1 MEEVNVANAL
11 ERLDASTIRE
21 RDEALADLKHI
32 LSYNQRNPRKAVLK
46 DSAFHKIFETIFRVA
61 STERSNYLR
70 SQSNVSKTVRS
81 ASSLRLSSCAAALR
95 IAVEFGVRNIK
106 VKTLK
111 ALIDHILESLP
122 DARGE
127 FCEPLALDYT
137 KCLNEI
143 FAYQPHV
150 EHLPLEL
157 WEQVCTFCL
166 EALGARTNDSEE
178 DAALGASVAA
188 SYSSSKGDNLRS
200 SRSNAKLPRT
210 SQVGRPLQ
218 KNIAEELVS
227 CLRHLTEA
235 PSAPLL
241 PCSHQ
246 ILSVMINYLS
256 DVHSPGKSVQDAVA
270 VIHQTLARTTTEAVQ
285 TTLSLTEKLLRVTR
299 ALWPLR
305 SGAVKDELLVLLVLL
320 KPYIRHSVRALDLD
334 VVRAEAGALLEAMH
348 NEYTKRTGK
357 EREVLHLEDLSLRFA
372 NAAIQSGLN
381 CQVFALRNG
390 NPRSENAWA
399 TLRMIAF
406 LHSLQEHRSS
416 EEDGQAVELEPSRS
430 RKRQRLQH
438 WIDDTLR
445 SCNDSQASTR
455 VCALQCISMSAQI
468 TRLDE
473 NSMLRVLD
481 ELSLRTADDGG
492 LVSSWAF
499 MALASVQI
507 AERSLLVDAI
517 DAIASSIEFN
527 GPSLFCDSVSALLGT
542 VITYARL
549 ERTMA
554 SNDVSERV
562 LTWLF
567 RRWSPSKD
575 PFMPWIIHLAHR
587 AAGNITE
594 RASAAHNAQI
604 QTIDVL
610 DLVNVC
616 IGIQPHIPMEQPFP
630 IWGAVAQSFI
640 VAAESQGLV
649 QYLLLEQE
657 NEMLLFT
664 EVSKPDHVDR
674 SEVHMLPNATI
685 CSMVVAMC
693 TSEVSRSIDQWQQCM
708 SQRLNSITTDV
719 IRVLCTLINVA
730 ECLTGGPV
738 ARNASRV
745 DKLRSNSA
753 TLLDLVSSHLMVA
766 IHEHGHVDAALDV
779 FVRHPLSDL
788 AEASQRGLHPCHCT
802 ISLCAQL
809 SRALETRQHT
819 QQESLGQDDDLEE
832 LEPAFETERSQGH
845 LPGGHDAG
853 LRRDVP
859 SSTDISS
866 RRAGAAT
873 YAKLLRILAGA
884 KEAPS
889 SSSTTS
895 ALFCQSIIALP
906 TSHILAAR
914 AVVAHLPGLGF
925 NMETDD
931 IDRLLAFLADELLS
945 SYEYERSEVATGLVL
960 DFLSSVAND
969 IGHSSAGA
977 LYELGIDMYKWY
989 TVTALAANILSN
1001 NAQRRLSAFMLRLL
1015 QINPDYGTTDALPT
1029 PRQLSKTLA
1038 FGSPREVFTLFSPQ
1052 LLYTWLESHSLQD
1065 LPYSVFGYEELG
1077 DLLKQNAMELF
1088 AQLLVRGQDKE
1099 VTWLS
1104 VTTGISKEDLLHRS
1118 FAKSLAYAISWDI
1131 CMPSSSGT
1139 KNACESSLRSLLATK
1154 EEYRDL
1160 AIRHFPKT
1168 LAQMLVSMQSNDEAV
1183 DRALEK
1189 RPAHAKI
1196 VTALREMRAFSS
1208 SSRSLPET
1216 QQPSFKGKFFVD
1228 QLERLSKRA
1237 GKEVHNAI
1245 DTAAFTIV
1253 ARSLLNDMHPALGPL
1268 HVCQVVRQLRLL
1280 VAISGDT
1287 ALAGYPLE
1295 MLIHGLGPL
1304 AVDSQCADDAIG
1316 VLQFLYQHGKPYLTT
1331 DMPAMAGQ
1339 ALLTMLSIKT
1349 FLNSKRDQTTQES
1362 QYQATVA
1369 RLKAFHDTLF
1379 SQLSDC
1385 QQSVP
1390 DRSRSRYLSIVQSCH
1405 DMNLPATADH
1415 GHPAAVLLRELL
1427 DDAERSQQLVDE
1439 IRRKKMMTL
1448 LRQQFKGPLSSAED
1462 LFGSDELSVR
1472 YALQIWE
1479 ATHGA
1484 SPSEHSEWVAW
1495 AAGVLGRAYSSTG
1508 SLELVHQIKRAT
1520 SRVTFR
1526 DNKSSVAA
1534 PSKTAIVTK
1543 LRNLLMSENRRHVG
1557 VSENTIRSIA
1567 NRFPEAKEAVEFE
1580 QLLPSHIVVALSEP
1594 DTIEQLLERVE
1605 HEKDGLKGL
1614 MLHSAHM
1621 DASMRSAGATG
1632 PSEFQGVIGSLGVMN
1647 LSSLT
1652 HSLLSSKIAVSEY
1665 GTMSDTMLEAARKLE
1680 QWDIA
1685 TPETQGSATATLYGA
1700 LQGLREAQSI
1710 QKLKQQVDGALC
1722 DTLLRMRDP
1731 RSGAASVRSTMSAL
1745 AVLTEIKEVASI
1757 QSQSHLTALWHRMET
1772 RQRGWDIG
1780 RSNDAQQMMSF
1791 RETIFSTLTRNKS
1804 LRDGLHL
1811 NLRDCRLVEVQALA
1825 NSSSFA
1831 RKHDLIQQSLTAAT
1845 YLNEL
1850 VPLCREIGLE
1860 IEAAA
1865 QLEVASILWKQDEV
1879 ASSVQML
1886 QDLCFKTDLGG
1897 QSVAIGRAGIL
1908 AQLVSTSSITRYQ
1921 STDRTQGSQT
1931 ATARLEKP
1939 EDVIAKYL
1947 KPAIAQLK
1955 TTSKGSEAGRV
1966 FHEFA
1971 SFCDEQLQNP
1981 GNLEDYNRLAKLR
1994 QSKVDEIRGLDAL
2007 LKATTDKAEKQRILR
2022 DRTKAKQWYDLDDQE
2037 FRRASK
2043 SRDEFVQ
2050 QSLQNYLRALQAS
2063 DEHDASVE
2071 ARVKVYRAITEKY
2084 APVLRYFFLER
2095 FEDPDEWFERRLAYT
2110 RSTATFSM
2118 LGHILGLGD
2127 RHCHNI
2133 LLDEKSGEVIHID
2146 LGVAFEA
2153 GRVLPVPEVVPFRLT
2168 RDIVDGMGITK
2179 TEGVFRR
2186 CCEFTMEALREDRDS
2201 IMTLLN
2207 VLRYDPLYNWTVSP
2221 LRAKRM
2227 QEAQEGALVE
2237 PDKPEAGSKRREYD
2251 AGEAGRALSIVE
2263 KKLSKTLS
2271 TAATV
2276 NELIQQATDERNL
2289 AVLFAGWAAYN

>member
-1 MEEVNVANAL
+1 MMV
-11 ERLDASTIRE
+11 
-21 RDEALADLKHI
+21 DL
-32 LSYNQRNPRKAVLK
+32 
-46 DSAFHKIFETIFRVA
+46 
-61 STERSNYLR
+61 
-70 SQSNVSKTVRS
+70 
-81 ASSLRLSSCAAALR
+81 C
-95 IAVEFGVRNIK
+95 
-106 VKTLK
+106 
-111 ALIDHILESLP
+111 
-122 DARGE
+122 
-127 FCEPLALDYT
+127 
-137 KCLNEI
+137 
-143 FAYQPHV
+143 
-150 EHLPLEL
+150 HLGLL
-157 WEQVCTFCL
+157 W
-166 EALGARTNDSEE
+166 
-178 DAALGASVAA
+178 
-188 SYSSSKGDNLRS
+188 
-200 SRSNAKLPRT
+200 PW
-210 SQVGRPLQ
+210 
-218 KNIAEELVS
+218 
-227 CLRHLTEA
+227 
-235 PSAPLL
+235 
-241 PCSHQ
+241 
-246 ILSVMINYLS
+246 
-256 DVHSPGKSVQDAVA
+256 PGKSVPTV
-270 VIHQTLARTTTEAVQ
+270 RTNI
-285 TTLSLTEKLLRVTR
+285 K
-299 ALWPLR
+299 
-305 SGAVKDELLVLLVLL
+305 
-320 KPYIRHSVRALDLD
+320 
-334 VVRAEAGALLEAMH
+334 
-348 NEYTKRTGK
+348 
-357 EREVLHLEDLSLRFA
+357 
-372 NAAIQSGLN
+372 
-381 CQVFALRNG
+381 
-390 NPRSENAWA
+390 A
-399 TLRMIAF
+399 TAY
-406 LHSLQEHRSS
+406 
-416 EEDGQAVELEPSRS
+416 P
-430 RKRQRLQH
+430 
-438 WIDDTLR
+438 TC
-445 SCNDSQASTR
+445 SCA
-455 VCALQCISMSAQI
+455 AQI
-468 TRLDE
+468 TARSERCIGSWKNIWQLAFRAITSASTCRSACHLL
-473 NSMLRVLD
+473 NVLI
-481 ELSLRTADDGG
+481 
-492 LVSSWAF
+492 
-499 MALASVQI
+499 SVQI

-1029 PRQLSKTLA
+1029 PRTKLLQLLEQASVPVKYQIAGQISTVFNLFTLSVHDQLFEDLEASLPRDVEWVEGMAIRVLLLSNVGSAWPSLLRRCVYHIFETAAMVPKAIAYSGHCIGQLSKTLA

-1594 DTIEQLLERVE
+1594 DTIEQRTTLASRTGNSTIKNTEMLTSAAQVSPRTSFAPWVVTITLAISSWASNDPIVGALTDIISIVDGFAVEIFPFIVHLTLVREAEGNQVIRRVMSESFRQHMLSYKDNTEKCRLLLELVLYLLTRPIAQEKTKIDRLRWLDIDYLLAAEAAIWCGMPTAALLFAESAHQTDHQARVSRRSSFAVSPSNLPSNELLLSIFKKVDDPDSFYGVQQSPSLKSVLERVE

-1780 RSNDAQQMMSF
+1780 R
-1791 RETIFSTLTRNKS
+1791 
-1804 LRDGLHL
+1804 
-1811 NLRDCRLVEVQALA
+1811 
-1825 NSSSFA
+1825 
-1831 RKHDLIQQSLTAAT
+1831 
-1845 YLNEL
+1845 
-1850 VPLCREIGLE
+1850 
-1860 IEAAA
+1860 
-1865 QLEVASILWKQDEV
+1865 
-1879 ASSVQML
+1879 
-1886 QDLCFKTDLGG
+1886 
-1897 QSVAIGRAGIL
+1897 
-1908 AQLVSTSSITRYQ
+1908 
-1921 STDRTQGSQT
+1921 
-1931 ATARLEKP
+1931 
-1939 EDVIAKYL
+1939 
-1947 KPAIAQLK
+1947 
-1955 TTSKGSEAGRV
+1955 
-1966 FHEFA
+1966 
-1971 SFCDEQLQNP
+1971 
-1981 GNLEDYNRLAKLR
+1981 
-1994 QSKVDEIRGLDAL
+1994 
-2007 LKATTDKAEKQRILR
+2007 
-2022 DRTKAKQWYDLDDQE
+2022 
-2037 FRRASK
+2037 
-2043 SRDEFVQ
+2043 
-2050 QSLQNYLRALQAS
+2050 
-2063 DEHDASVE
+2063 
-2071 ARVKVYRAITEKY
+2071 
-2084 APVLRYFFLER
+2084 
-2095 FEDPDEWFERRLAYT
+2095 
-2110 RSTATFSM
+2110 
-2118 LGHILGLGD
+2118 
-2127 RHCHNI
+2127 
-2133 LLDEKSGEVIHID
+2133 
-2146 LGVAFEA
+2146 
-2153 GRVLPVPEVVPFRLT
+2153 
-2168 RDIVDGMGITK
+2168 
-2179 TEGVFRR
+2179 
-2186 CCEFTMEALREDRDS
+2186 
-2201 IMTLLN
+2201 
-2207 VLRYDPLYNWTVSP
+2207 
-2221 LRAKRM
+2221 
-2227 QEAQEGALVE
+2227 
-2237 PDKPEAGSKRREYD
+2237 
-2251 AGEAGRALSIVE
+2251 
-2263 KKLSKTLS
+2263 
-2271 TAATV
+2271 
-2276 NELIQQATDERNL
+2276 
-2289 AVLFAGWAAYN
+2289 